1 MAQQSFA
8 KRRRNSTG
16 GTAEG
21 MVNERLSYAQVIRPD
36 VSSMSDSQKLDF
48 LVDKVCLLES
58 WTGKIPQ
65 VVTRLNEAYGIIDN
79 MTCEMTVLKDQ
90 LCEQN
95 LRLVDAEARSRRNN
109 LLFSNI
115 PEIDHETD
123 EDCEAALFRF
133 FKEHLRVDDT
143 DSNNIVFQGVHRLG
157 RKKPGVAANGQ
168 AWRPRQIIAGFRDYK
183 ARQDILLRAK
193 HLKGTHFSINQDFP
207 PEIRTARGQ
216 LWDDYKRA
224 RSEKLKAKIAFPA
237 KLFVEGQVVRDLFP
251 MWGNWAKSSTP
262 TQYDDRAASQ
272 EPPRSG
278 APMQVAMADL
288 IGAAPFKPRNNP
300 ANPNN
305 APRPQHA
312 PVPNYSTHPS
322 GTASSTGARPNT
334 ADTLAPYATDTRLPL
349 PQRPVP
355 PPRPR
360 HHHAVSHRPSMA
372 QPHAISQQ
380 PFPLHEGS
388 PSRGFTVNATGR
400 PGSPGHG
407 AQQLELR
414 SPVLEQVADPE
425 TRAADHVQPAQ
436 DKPPPEDS
444 TLRSADSPQE
454 PISSVISSGMLATI
468 TPL

>member
-1 MAQQSFA
+1 M
-8 KRRRNSTG
+8 STQR
-16 GTAEG
+16 AEYISP
-21 MVNERLSYAQVIRPD
+21 NIL
-36 VSSMSDSQKLDF
+36 KLDF
-48 LVDKVCLLES
+48 LVDKVCLLQS

-65 VVTRLNEAYGIIDN
+65 VVTRLNEAYDIIDN

-95 LRLVDAEARSRRNN
+95 LRLIDAEARSRRNN

-115 PEIDHETD
+115 PETDHETD

-133 FKEHLRVDDT
+133 FKEHLRVGDT
-143 DSNNIVFQGVHRLG
+143 NSNNIIFQRVHRLG

-193 HLKGTHFSINQDFP
+193 HLRGTQFSINQDFP

-224 RSEKLKAKIAFPA
+224 RSEKLKIAFPA
-237 KLFVEGQVVRDLFP
+237 KLVVEEQVVRDLFP

-305 APRPQHA
+305 VPTPQK
-312 PVPNYSTHPS
+312 PLCPII
-322 GTASSTGARPNT
+322 ARIHQRL
-334 ADTLAPYATDTRLPL
+334 LAP
-349 PQRPVP
+349 
-355 PPRPR
+355 
-360 HHHAVSHRPSMA
+360 
-372 QPHAISQQ
+372 
-380 PFPLHEGS
+380 
-388 PSRGFTVNATGR
+388 
-400 PGSPGHG
+400 
-407 AQQLELR
+407 
-414 SPVLEQVADPE
+414 PVLGHRLLIPWHRMPQIPSCLCHSDLSRPHDPVIIMQCLIGRVWHSPMQYHSSISLCM
-425 TRAADHVQPAQ
+425 RA
-436 DKPPPEDS
+436 PPPED
-444 TLRSADSPQE
+444 LR
-454 PISSVISSGMLATI
+454 
-468 TPL
+468 

>member
-21 MVNERLSYAQVIRPD
+21 MANERLSYAQVIRPD

-65 VVTRLNEAYGIIDN
+65 VVTRLNEAYRIIDN
-79 MTCEMTVLKDQ
+79 MTCEMTSWKTNFVNRIYVWLM
-90 LCEQN
+90 
-95 LRLVDAEARSRRNN
+95 LRHVRDVTNN

-143 DSNNIVFQGVHRLG
+143 DSNSIVFQRVHRLG

-237 KLFVEGQVVRDLFP
+237 KLVVEGQVVRDLFP

-322 GTASSTGARPNT
+322 GTASSTGARPKT
-334 ADTLAPYATDTRLPL
+334 ADTLAPYATCRY
-349 PQRPVP
+349 PVAFATATCP
-355 PPRPR
+355 APTIPSSSCS
-360 HHHAVSHRPSMA
+360 VS
-372 QPHAISQQ
+372 
-380 PFPLHEGS
+380 
-388 PSRGFTVNATGR
+388 
-400 PGSPGHG
+400 
-407 AQQLELR
+407 
-414 SPVLEQVADPE
+414 
-425 TRAADHVQPAQ
+425 
-436 DKPPPEDS
+436 
-444 TLRSADSPQE
+444 
-454 PISSVISSGMLATI
+454 
-468 TPL
+468 